1 MAHIPAPWRVC
12 QPEPSERPAY
22 RIRNGADLL
31 VATVPIMAHPGADD
45 SANLIAAAPDL
56 LAALKAINERINSLA
71 QDGNK
76 KPHTNDIRDW
86 QRWSAAAIAKAEGR

>member
-1 MAHIPAPWRVC
+1 MTTRHLEYIGQGCVQEVGIFSAEILPATAPD
-12 QPEPSERPAY
+12 RP
-22 RIRNGADLL
+22 
-31 VATVPIMAHPGADD
+31 VPQEEVD
-45 SANLIAAAPDL
+45 SIGHLFAAAPDL

-86 QRWSAAAIAKAEGR
+86 QRWSAAAIAKAEGRA